1 MAYSFSASRFIVTVD
16 FTDKSRLGTLV
27 RISSKEGEP
36 ELTLEEAPQIM
47 MSLGLNNPQKIAQD
61 PTAEDQNVIIEPA
74 DDERQKID

>member
-1 MAYSFSASRFIVTVD
+1 
-16 FTDKSRLGTLV
+16 
-27 RISSKEGEP
+27 
-36 ELTLEEAPQIM
+36 